1 MGLIKSAIQS
11 ISGELKD
18 QWKDY
23 ITCEDMDMNTLMV
36 KKTTKTGGRKGS
48 ILFFGL
54 LWRN

>member
-36 KKTTKTGGRKGS
+36 KKTTKTG
-48 ILFFGL
+48 III
-54 LWRN
+54 